1 MQCAL
6 YDADRCRSC
15 QWLEKPYSQQLSDK
29 QARLEALLAQQPVA
43 QWLPPVTSAQQAFR
57 NKAKMVV
64 SGSVER
70 PVLGMVQRDGSAADL
85 SACPLY
91 PESFAPVFAA
101 LKPFIARAGLTPY
114 NVARRRGELKFL
126 LLTESTQGG
135 MMLRFVLRS
144 REKLDQ
150 LRAALPWLQQQLPQL
165 KVISANIQPVHMAI
179 LEGDEEIALTP
190 SQSLAESFN
199 QVPLWIRPQS
209 FFQTNPQVA
218 AALYATARDW
228 VRELAIG
235 SMWDLFCG
243 VGGFG
248 LHCATP
254 QMQLTGIE
262 ISAEAIACAQR
273 SAEMLGLEKVSFAAL
288 DSTAFATGR
297 DAVPDLVLVNPPR
310 RGIGKALCDYLSR
323 MAPGYILYSSC
334 NPESMAQDIA
344 RLADYRVT
352 RVQLFD
358 MFPHTAHFEVL
369 SLLTRQDAQEGG
381 PAS

>member
-1 MQCAL
+1 MHCAL
-6 YDADRCRSC
+6 YQAGRCRSC
-15 QWLEKPYSQQLSDK
+15 QWLEKPYPQQLSDK
-29 QARLEALLAQQPVA
+29 QTQLTQLLDGMPVA
-43 QWLPPVTSAQQAFR
+43 DWRPPVTSAQQGFR

-64 SGSVER
+64 SGSVEK
-70 PVLGMVQRDGSAADL
+70 PLFGMVARDGEPVDL
-85 SACPLY
+85 CACPLY
-91 PESFAPVFAA
+91 PASFAAVFDV

-114 NVARRRGELKFL
+114 NVARKRGELKFL

-144 REKLDQ
+144 HSKLAQ

-165 KVISANIQPVHMAI
+165 QVISANIQPVHMAI
-179 LEGDEEIALTP
+179 LEGEEEMALTP
-190 SQSLAESFN
+190 EQALPERFN
-199 QVPLWIRPQS
+199 DVPLYIRPQS

-228 VRELAIG
+228 VAELPVH

-262 ISAEAIACAQR
+262 ISAEAIACAQQ
-273 SAEMLGLEKVSFAAL
+273 SAQQLGLEQVSFAAL
-288 DSTAFATGR
+288 DSTQFATGHTS
-297 DAVPDLVLVNPPR
+297 VPQLVLVNPPR
-310 RGIGKALCDYLSR
+310 RGIGAELCAWLSR
-323 MAPGYILYSSC
+323 TAPDYILYSSC
-334 NPESMAQDIA
+334 NPASMAQDIA
-344 RLADYRVT
+344 RLADYDIS

-369 SLLTRQDAQEGG
+369 TLLRRKGG
-381 PAS
+381 IA

>member
-1 MQCAL
+1 MHCAL
-6 YDADRCRSC
+6 YQAGRCRSC
-15 QWLEKPYSQQLSDK
+15 QWLEKPYPQQLSDK
-29 QARLEALLAQQPVA
+29 QTQLTQLLDGMPVA
-43 QWLPPVTSAQQAFR
+43 DWRPPVTSAQQGFR

-64 SGSVER
+64 SGSVEK
-70 PVLGMVQRDGSAADL
+70 PLFGMVARDGEPVDL
-85 SACPLY
+85 CACPLY
-91 PESFAPVFAA
+91 PASFAAVFDV

-114 NVARRRGELKFL
+114 NVARKRGELKFL

-144 REKLDQ
+144 HSKLAQ

-165 KVISANIQPVHMAI
+165 QVISANIQPVHMAI
-179 LEGDEEIALTP
+179 LEGEEEIALTP
-190 SQSLAESFN
+190 EQALPERFN
-199 QVPLWIRPQS
+199 DVPLYIRPQS

-228 VRELAIG
+228 VAELPVH

-262 ISAEAIACAQR
+262 ISAEAVACAQQ
-273 SAEMLGLEKVSFAAL
+273 SAQQLGLEQVSFAAL
-288 DSTAFATGR
+288 DSTQFATGHTS
-297 DAVPDLVLVNPPR
+297 VPQLVLVNPPR
-310 RGIGKALCDYLSR
+310 RGIGAELCAWLSR
-323 MAPGYILYSSC
+323 MAPDYILYSSC
-334 NPESMAQDIA
+334 NPASMAQDIA
-344 RLADYRVT
+344 RLADYDIS

-369 SLLTRQDAQEGG
+369 TLLRRKGG
-381 PAS
+381 IA

>member
-1 MQCAL
+1 MHCAL
-6 YDADRCRSC
+6 YQAGRCRSC
-15 QWLEKPYSQQLSDK
+15 QWLEKPYPQQLSDK
-29 QARLEALLAQQPVA
+29 QTQLTQLLDGMPVA
-43 QWLPPVTSAQQAFR
+43 DWRPPVTSAQQGFR

-64 SGSVER
+64 SGSVEK
-70 PVLGMVQRDGSAADL
+70 PLFGVVARDGEPVDL
-85 SACPLY
+85 CACPLY
-91 PESFAPVFAA
+91 PASFAAVFDV

-114 NVARRRGELKFL
+114 NVARKRGELKFL

-144 REKLDQ
+144 HSKLAQ

-165 KVISANIQPVHMAI
+165 QVISANIQPVHMAI
-179 LEGDEEIALTP
+179 LEGEEEMALTP
-190 SQSLAESFN
+190 EQALPERFN
-199 QVPLWIRPQS
+199 DVPLYIRPQS

-228 VRELAIG
+228 VAELPVH

-262 ISAEAIACAQR
+262 ISAEAIACAQQ
-273 SAEMLGLEKVSFAAL
+273 SAQQLGLEQVSFAAL
-288 DSTAFATGR
+288 DSTQFATGHTS
-297 DAVPDLVLVNPPR
+297 VPQLVLVNPPR
-310 RGIGKALCDYLSR
+310 RGIGAELCAWLSR
-323 MAPGYILYSSC
+323 MAPDYILYSSC
-334 NPESMAQDIA
+334 NPASMAQDIA
-344 RLADYRVT
+344 RLADYDIS

-369 SLLTRQDAQEGG
+369 TLLRRKGG
-381 PAS
+381 IA